1 MKTKIINEKRK
12 NNPWVTP
19 LTLEKIKL
27 KSDYYKLYKSG
38 RISKE
43 ENNHFKNR
51 LNKDIQNDKKL
62 FLRRIF
68 ENAKNN
74 MAKSWKIIKSLV
86 GTNITKKDADF
97 IFKQAASTQQKQ
109 TIANNFNNF
118 FATIG
123 SVLASEIPHTETSPI
138 SQTPLN
144 PHSFYFFRPTE
155 LELSKIIANLKPTRT
170 HINALPVKLF

>member
-1 MKTKIINEKRK
+1 M
-12 NNPWVTP
+12 
-19 LTLEKIKL
+19 
-27 KSDYYKLYKSG
+27 
-38 RISKE
+38 
-43 ENNHFKNR
+43 
-51 LNKDIQNDKKL
+51 
-62 FLRRIF
+62 F

-123 SVLASEIPHTETSPI
+123 SVQSACWIHDPPQYLI
-138 SQTPLN
+138 
-144 PHSFYFFRPTE
+144 Y
-155 LELSKIIANLKPTRT
+155 
-170 HINALPVKLF
+170 